1 MRLFISFAGRGRLAA
16 VVAVSTM
23 LMTLLTVAG
32 AGLGREAADPTP
44 LRIGLSGTMLHEL
57 PEATAKQA
65 LENMRSLIETQTG
78 LKSEMVI
85 EEDVNK
91 LAEKLAQKKFDF
103 GVFLGYEFAW
113 SKLAHPAL
121 RPLVVA
127 TSGAP
132 MRVHLIVR
140 NDNPAT
146 GWVQLQGKVLALS
159 RASRPPARLY
169 VERECLALGKP
180 PEKFFGQMTAPE
192 TLEDE
197 IDDVVDGA
205 VQATAVDTLA
215 LDAYKRRKPGRSSRL
230 KEIQKSQLFPAPVIA
245 YQPGAQDDATLARF
259 RDDLVRTNQNAD
271 GQRLLNLWKLTG
283 FEVVPDNY
291 EKELTAIAKTY
302 PPNRDSSRVK

>member
-1 MRLFISFAGRGRLAA
+1 
-16 VVAVSTM
+16 
-23 LMTLLTVAG
+23 
-32 AGLGREAADPTP
+32 
-44 LRIGLSGTMLHEL
+44 
-57 PEATAKQA
+57 
-65 LENMRSLIETQTG
+65 
-78 LKSEMVI
+78 
-85 EEDVNK
+85 
-91 LAEKLAQKKFDF
+91 
-103 GVFLGYEFAW
+103 
-113 SKLAHPAL
+113 
-121 RPLVVA
+121 
-127 TSGAP
+127 
-132 MRVHLIVR
+132 
-140 NDNPAT
+140 
-146 GWVQLQGKVLALS
+146 
-159 RASRPPARLY
+159 
-169 VERECLALGKP
+169 
-180 PEKFFGQMTAPE
+180 MTAPE